1 MSGIIGTLI
10 GIIFVI
16 IILGV
21 IWWAINQLL
30 PLIPLPEP
38 FARIVHVLLIV
49 ILVLIVLWIIIVLLG
64 AAGVHVAGPFRWG
77 AVASRS
83 LAAIPWPTT
92 VHL

>member
-1 MSGIIGTLI
+1 MSGVIGTLI

-30 PLIPLPEP
+30 PLIPSPQP

-49 ILVLIVLWIIIVLLG
+49 ILVCIVLWIIVTLLG
-64 AAGVHVAGPFRWG
+64 SAGVHVASPMR
-77 AVASRS
+77 
-83 LAAIPWPTT
+83 
-92 VHL
+92 

>member
-1 MSGIIGTLI
+1 MSGAIGALI

-64 AAGVHVAGPFRWG
+64 TAGVHVAGPFRSEG
-77 AVASRS
+77 FPSGVFASISAR
-83 LAAIPWPTT
+83 ATK
-92 VHL
+92 HL

>member
-21 IWWAINQLL
+21 VWWAINQLL

-64 AAGVHVAGPFRWG
+64 AAGVHVGSFR
-77 AVASRS
+77 
-83 LAAIPWPTT
+83 
-92 VHL
+92 